1 MRATP
6 DAHRIVAN
14 PVIAPGAHILVREA
28 VWRVLQ
34 VNRTSTGKSA
44 WHVVGVSELVQDQDA
59 IYLQDH
65 VVWKRLDERFGVGGS
80 P

>member
-1 MRATP
+1 MNAP
-6 DAHRIVAN
+6 
-14 PVIAPGAHILVREA
+14 IAPGAHILVRDA

-44 WHVVGVSELVQDQDA
+44 WHVVGVSELVLDQDT
-59 IYLQDH
+59 IFFQDH
-65 VVWKRLDERFGVGGS
+65 VVWKLLDERFGVGGS